1 MTERSVS
8 MKHGLQKVPVSL
20 LWLIGLNLVFR
31 FIWILYMHPT
41 QSADFE
47 WYYTHAVAL
56 AQGHGYLEQGKPT
69 AYWPIGWPVILS
81 IVVRIFGPH
90 VIAGLFTNAVLST
103 IIVIMIYALTLRIL
117 GVDKQ
122 SATAE
127 GFSALTTPASAGSP
141 ALPGSFATSGSSG
154 ASGSPASRGSSP
166 WRNAHRI
173 AFTAALAYSLLPS
186 QIEWNSILGSEESF
200 TLLLLIALY
209 LYAGLVRRPDDGPWF
224 WRTTAAGIVFGLA
237 SIVRPI
243 GLLFPV
249 FLAAYELWVNRRQL
263 LQSVLRGVTFGVAM
277 LVGISPITIRNLIAM
292 HSFVLVSTNG
302 GVALWQGTQING
314 GYFWTW
320 NPYKNPLL
328 KVYNNEVLRS
338 QVGKHVAMMYMLHH
352 PIKTIINGCIKVYDL
367 YKVDTNAVW
376 YTFFAQYPHSK
387 GVLYTF
393 DVIDTVAYWVI
404 ALTAIF
410 TLIVVSIRSRQNQHT
425 LKNLLSIG
433 LTESDAATSA
443 FSLAYMRRALG
454 FVLTFMLYNTL
465 LFFFFPAWDRYRY
478 PLMPLMAVLFAIGFT
493 VIRVRRAH
501 RKQS

>member
-1 MTERSVS
+1 MTGETASTRL
-8 MKHGLQKVPVSL
+8 GRGKVPVSV
-20 LWLIGLNLVFR
+20 LWLIGLNLLIR
-31 FIWILYMHPT
+31 IIWILYMHPT

-56 AQGHGYLEQGKPT
+56 AQGHGYYESGKPT

-90 VIAGLFTNAVLST
+90 VMAGLVTNVIFST
-103 IIVIMIYALTLRIL
+103 IIVIMIYALTLRVL
-117 GVDKQ
+117 GVDKPPVV
-122 SATAE
+122 SGE
-127 GFSALTTPASAGSP
+127 GFST
-141 ALPGSFATSGSSG
+141 FATGSG
-154 ASGSPASRGSSP
+154 
-166 WRNAHRI
+166 RNAHQI
-173 AFTAALAYSLLPS
+173 AFTAALGYSLLPS

-200 TLLLLIALY
+200 TLLLIISLY
-209 LYAGLVRRPDDGPWF
+209 LYAGLVRRQSNAPWF
-224 WRTTAAGIVFGLA
+224 WRTTLAGIVFGLA

-249 FLAAYELWVNRRQL
+249 FLAAYEFWVNRRQVIQAL
-263 LQSVLRGVTFGVAM
+263 LRGITFGVSM
-277 LVGISPITIRNLIAM
+277 LVGILPITIRNLIAM

-338 QVGKHVAMMYMLHH
+338 QVGKHVAMMYWLHH
-352 PIKTIINGCIKVYDL
+352 PVKTIINGCIKIFDL

-376 YTFFAQYPHSK
+376 YTFYAQYPHAK

-393 DVIDTVAYWVI
+393 DIIDTLAYWVMAFI
-404 ALTAIF
+404 AVFA
-410 TLIVVSIRSRQNQHT
+410 LIILSIRSQKNQQL
-425 LKNLLSIG
+425 LKNMFSVGITARDATVSTSSLSH
-433 LTESDAATSA
+433 
-443 FSLAYMRRALG
+443 FRRALG

-478 PLMPLMAVLFAIGFT
+478 PLMPFVAILFAIGFT
-493 VIRVRRAH
+493 VIRVQRSEQKKKLVTRG
-501 RKQS
+501 